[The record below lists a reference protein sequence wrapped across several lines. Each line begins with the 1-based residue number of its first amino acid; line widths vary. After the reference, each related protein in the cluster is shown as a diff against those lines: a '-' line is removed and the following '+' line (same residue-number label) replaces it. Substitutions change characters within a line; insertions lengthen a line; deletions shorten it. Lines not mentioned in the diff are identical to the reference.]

1 MKAIIFDMDGVLVN
15 TEPLHYKCWKEVVK
29 EDGIDLEFNV
39 YKACIGATRDV
50 LLDILKDHYGKVYAC
65 LLYTSDAADEDS
77 PV

>member
-39 YKACIGATRDV
+39 Y
-50 LLDILKDHYGKVYAC
+50 
-65 LLYTSDAADEDS
+65 
-77 PV
+77 

>member
-39 YKACIGATRDV
+39 YKACIGATRM
-50 LLDILKDHYGKVYAC
+50 C
-65 LLYTSDAADEDS
+65 FWTS
-77 PV
+77 

>member
-50 LLDILKDHYGKVYAC
+50 LLDILKEHYGKV
-65 LLYTSDAADEDS
+65 
-77 PV
+77 

>member
-39 YKACIGATRDV
+39 YNACIWCNEGWAFGHPEGALRES
-50 LLDILKDHYGKVYAC
+50 IR
-65 LLYTSDAADEDS
+65 
-77 PV
+77 